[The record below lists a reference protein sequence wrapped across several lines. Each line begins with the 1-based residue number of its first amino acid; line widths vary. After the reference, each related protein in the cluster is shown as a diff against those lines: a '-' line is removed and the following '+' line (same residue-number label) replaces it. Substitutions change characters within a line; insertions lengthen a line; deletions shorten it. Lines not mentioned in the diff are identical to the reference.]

1 MAENVVLSVQLQGA
15 ELAIA
20 QMTQLDG
27 LVKSLKSSRNVN
39 LNVNSRSLGTA
50 AANAEKL
57 SSNLSGATAS
67 AQKLGTT
74 GAKGVTATGDAIGK
88 ASRNAESFRVGMGS
102 VLVNMA
108 KFRLASTAINLV
120 ANAFTGAV
128 KEMKAVDTELVNI
141 RKVTGFANDEIQK
154 LTKSAYSLAT
164 NYGRSASEVLEAS
177 TVFARAGYKEQIE
190 QLSELSLLL
199 QNVGDLQAED
209 ASKFIIATDK
219 AYKLGGSYEDLM
231 KILDG
236 LDNITNR
243 NATDMQKMTEG
254 MTVAGS
260 VFAESGES
268 VEVFAAL
275 LGTATANTQRSGSE
289 VARGLRTILMNL
301 RQIRGET
308 EDGELINGESIAN
321 AAKALKD
328 YAGISTMENGQL
340 RKASDVLA
348 DLAGKWETLSE
359 TQRAAISEAVAGKR
373 QANILMSLMGDWESV
388 QRMMQQYEEGAGTA
402 AKENAMYM
410 DSWEAKTAQVKS
422 AWTELIA
429 SLTDT
434 RILKGFLDLTTGLLK
449 GMTELVNGPS
459 DEKKAKIAA
468 RGSSDELAST
478 LDFGLTQFENYQNT
492 DALIASMQEAID
504 KGQEYYNTLQNMK
517 RAGQEWTA
525 EQTQF
530 AAAFDALQMG
540 LGDGVSAIDTYG
552 YAVAAMMLAMGS
564 SAQEAADEANAA
576 IDSVIEKADEI
587 PEQKNIEITVSGR
600 EALED
605 AVGRLQ
611 SAFAAAGAY
620 ASGTKNAPGGPALVN
635 ENGPEMISA
644 NGLAWIAG
652 GGKPTVTMLP
662 KGATVLTAAQTRNA
676 LHGKSYNG
684 ISAYKEG
691 FDNSWATDEDV
702 GRELVRVMDELAR
715 RLGNNEQR
723 ISASD
728 LGGSGSGGMTDAE
741 YFAAHPGLYEQYRA
755 ARQAGRQAERRATQT
770 GSTSA
775 GGGYASGGGS
785 AAATPPNFKA
795 LEEELS
801 KTLKN
806 LDAQAKL
813 AENEEDLLKA
823 MQVYGDAQA
832 AIAELLEQYRA
843 NGYAED
849 SDEVLRL
856 ANLGYDYAAKQLGGY
871 DKLQENLIGA
881 LNALTSST
889 DKANELAERQ
899 EAVEKAREALAN
911 AERQRTVRI
920 FNPVTGQWEWVANA
934 ADVQKA
940 QDNLKSA
947 EEALRK
953 EELSQAVDAIKNA
966 KPGELGDMALPPAIL
981 EALMGGTPEQQSAFL
996 SALGAATGGA
1006 DWLASSGAQ
1015 TAWNQGTS
1023 IGTQYNLGNIT
1034 LTEEQAENMTIKQ
1047 LIAALQGLRL
1057 M

>member
-74 GAKGVTATGDAIGK
+74 GAKSVTATGEAIGK
-88 ASRNAESFRVGMGS
+88 ASRNAESFRIGMGS

-209 ASKFIIATDK
+209 ASKFVIATDK

-231 KILDG
+231 KIIDG

-268 VEVFAAL
+268 VETFAAL

-289 VARGLRTILMNL
+289 MARGLRTILMNL
-301 RQIRGET
+301 RQIRVSMDE
-308 EDGELINGESIAN
+308 NGEPIYAENIA
-321 AAKALKD
+321 AASKALQNF
-328 YAGISTMENGQL
+328 AGISTMSNGQL
-340 RKASDVLA
+340 RKASDVL
-348 DLAGKWETLSE
+348 DELASVWGTLGE
-359 TQRAAISEAVAGKR
+359 NEKAAIAEAVAGKR
-373 QANILMSLMGDWESV
+373 QANVLMALMGDWESV
-388 QRMMQQYEEGAGTA
+388 QRMKQQYEDAAGTA
-402 AKENAMYM
+402 AQENAMYM
-410 DSWEAKTAQVKS
+410 DSWAAKTEQVKA

-434 RILKGFLDLTTGLLK
+434 RILKRFLDLTTGLLK

-587 PEQKNIEITVSGR
+587 PERKNIEITVSGR

-611 SAFAAAGAY
+611 SAFAAAGAF

-652 GGKPTVTMLP
+652 GGKPTITMLP

-728 LGGSGSGGMTDAE
+728 FGGSGSGGMTDAE
-741 YFAAHPGLYEQYRA
+741 YFAAHPGLYEQYNA
-755 ARQAGRQAERRATQT
+755 ARKAGRSKTQT

-871 DKLQENLIGA
+871 DKLQENLIDA

-953 EELSQAVDAIKNA
+953 EEFSQAVDAIKNA
-966 KPGELGDMALPPAIL
+966 KPGDLGDMALPPAIL

-1047 LIAALQGLRL
+1047 LIAALQGLKL

>member
-74 GAKGVTATGDAIGK
+74 GVKSVTATGDAIGK
-88 ASRNAESFRVGMGS
+88 ASRNAESFRIGMGS

-120 ANAFTGAV
+120 ANAFIGAV

-301 RQIRGET
+301 RQIRVAMDE
-308 EDGELINGESIAN
+308 NGEPIYAEN
-321 AAKALKD
+321 MAAASKALKD
-328 YAGISTMENGQL
+328 FANISTMENGKL
-340 RKASDVLA
+340 RKASDVLS
-348 DLAGKWETLSE
+348 DLAAVWGTLGE
-359 TQRAAISEAVAGKR
+359 NEKAAIAEAVAGKR
-373 QANILMSLMGDWESV
+373 QANILMSLMGNWESV
-388 QRMMQQYEEGAGTA
+388 VKMKQEYEDAAGTA

-410 DSWEAKTAQVKS
+410 DSWAAKTEQVKA
-422 AWTELIA
+422 AWTELVATIVDSDA
-429 SLTDT
+429 VKGVLDGIISSLEVINETISPDFNPSGEAEDRDYAAAFKT
-434 RILKGFLDLTTGLLK
+434 ADLQRSLSSSMKQFT
-449 GMTELVNGPS
+449 S
-459 DEKKAKIAA
+459 DWDAEAFV
-468 RGSSDELAST
+468 SS
-478 LDFGLTQFENYQNT
+478 
-492 DALIASMQEAID
+492 MREAIGA
-504 KGQEYYNTLQNMK
+504 GQEFYNTLQQMK
-517 RAGQEWTA
+517 QAGTEWTYQ
-525 EQTQF
+525 EENFVQ
-530 AAAFDALQMG
+530 AFDALQKG
-540 LGDGVSAIDTYG
+540 AEDGQDAFDLYG
-552 YAVAAMMLAMGS
+552 FAVAASLLATGS
-564 SAQEAADEANAA
+564 SAEEAAEGANEELDELKKALDGLPTEKR
-576 IDSVIEKADEI
+576 ISIIVDS
-587 PEQKNIEITVSGR
+587 
-600 EALED
+600 
-605 AVGRLQ
+605 
-611 SAFAAAGAY
+611 AGAEQTLNEISGLFLTGF

-676 LHGKSYNG
+676 LHGKNYNG

-728 LGGSGSGGMTDAE
+728 LGGSGRGGMTDAE
-741 YFAAHPGLYEQYRA
+741 YFAAHPGLYEQYNA
-755 ARQAGRQAERRATQT
+755 ARKAGRSKTQT

-785 AAATPPNFKA
+785 AAAAPPNFKA

-871 DKLQENLIGA
+871 DKLQENLIDA

-1047 LIAALQGLRL
+1047 LIAALQGLKL

>member
-74 GAKGVTATGDAIGK
+74 GAKSVTATGDAIGK

-209 ASKFIIATDK
+209 ASKFVIATDK

-231 KILDG
+231 KIIDG

-402 AKENAMYM
+402 AQENAMRM
-410 DSWEAKTAQVKS
+410 DSWAAKTAQVKS

-587 PEQKNIEITVSGR
+587 PERKNIEITVSGR

-871 DKLQENLIGA
+871 DKLQENLIDA

-953 EELSQAVDAIKNA
+953 EEFSQAVDAIKNA

-1047 LIAALQGLRL
+1047 LIAALQGLKL

>member
-27 LVKSLKSSRNVN
+27 LVKSLKSNRNVN
-39 LNVNSRSLGTA
+39 LTVNSRSLGTA
-50 AANAEKL
+50 AASAEKL
-57 SSNLSGATAS
+57 STNLSGATAS

-74 GAKGVTATGDAIGK
+74 GAKSVTATGEAIGK
-88 ASRNAESFRVGMGS
+88 ASRNAESFRIGMGS

-120 ANAFTGAV
+120 ANAFTDAV

-164 NYGRSASEVLEAS
+164 NYGRSASEVLTAS

-209 ASKFIIATDK
+209 ASKFVIATDK

-231 KILDG
+231 KIIDG

-268 VEVFAAL
+268 VETFAAL

-308 EDGELINGESIAN
+308 EDGELIDGESIAN

-348 DLAGKWETLSE
+348 DLAGKWDTLNE

-410 DSWEAKTAQVKS
+410 DSWAAKTAQVKS

-434 RILKGFLDLTTGLLK
+434 RILKGFLDLTSGLLK

-459 DEKKAKIAA
+459 DEKKRKISAK
-468 RGSSDELAST
+468 GSSDELTNS
-478 LDFGLTQFENYQNT
+478 LEFGLTQFENYQNT
-492 DALIASMQEAID
+492 DALISSMQEAID
-504 KGQEYYNTLQNMK
+504 KGQEYYKTLQDMK
-517 RAGQEWTA
+517 RAGQEWTT
-525 EQTQF
+525 EETQF
-530 AAAFDALQMG
+530 IASFDALQKG
-540 LGDGVSAIDTYG
+540 LGDGVSSIDAYG
-552 YAVAAMMLAMGS
+552 YAVAAMMLAMGH
-564 SAQEAADEANAA
+564 SAEEAADEANQA
-576 IDSVIEKADEI
+576 IDDIKEEFDTLPEEKT
-587 PEQKNIEITVSGR
+587 ITVNV
-600 EALED
+600 EAGQ
-605 AVGRLQ
+605 AM
-611 SAFAAAGAY
+611 SAFRNIKSVLQGNQF
-620 ASGTKNAPGGPALVN
+620 ASGTKSAPGGPALVN

-662 KGATVLTAAQTRNA
+662 KGATVLTASETRTA
-676 LHGKSYNG
+676 LGGKSYSG
-684 ISAYKEG
+684 LLAYKDGTRTKRVSEG
-691 FDNSWATDEDV
+691 EFEEKVVDV
-702 GRELVRVMDELAR
+702 VEELVRL
-715 RLGNNEQR
+715 LGGQEQR

-728 LGGSGSGGMTDAE
+728 LGGSSSSGMTDAE
-741 YFAAHPGLYEQYRA
+741 YYAAHPGLYEQYNA
-755 ARQAGRQAERRATQT
+755 ARKAGRSQTPTAGRR
-770 GSTSA
+770 G
-775 GGGYASGGGS
+775 GGGYDSGP
-785 AAATPPNFKA
+785 AAPTPPDFKK

-823 MQVYGDAQA
+823 MQVYGDAQT

-871 DKLQENLIGA
+871 DKLQQNLIDA

-940 QDNLKSA
+940 QDNLKNA

-981 EALMGGTPEQQSAFL
+981 EALMSGTPEQQSAFL
-996 SALGAATGGA
+996 SALGAASGGA

-1034 LTEEQAENMTIKQ
+1034 LTEAQAENMTIKQ
-1047 LIAALQGLRL
+1047 LIATLQGLKL